1 MDTPYATDPEGLLYE
16 PDIRESLR
24 SALVGDELVAYEAL
38 LALRRAAFVLDRQTK
53 AVRNVAVQDDPAMRV
68 LIRLHGE
75 SAGVPVAEL
84 VADRGE
90 EVLAVLDELDREGML
105 VRTGESVRL
114 SALGGRRLDGMLRQ
128 LSDTLA
134 VLVEGVVPEQLA
146 LLRHVSL
153 RMILNHG
160 RLNSA

>member
-1 MDTPYATDPEGLLYE
+1 MDTPYATDSEGLLYE
-16 PDIRESLR
+16 PDVRDSLR
-24 SALVGDELVAYEAL
+24 SALAGDELVAYEAL
-38 LALRRAAFVLDRQTK
+38 LALRRAAFVLDRHTK

-75 SAGVPVAEL
+75 AAGVPVAEL

-90 EVLAVLDELDREGML
+90 EVLAVLDGLDREGML

-114 SALGGRRLDGMLRQ
+114 STLGGRRLDGMLRQ

-134 VLVEGVVPEQLA
+134 ILVEGVVPEQLA

-153 RMILNHG
+153 RLILNHG